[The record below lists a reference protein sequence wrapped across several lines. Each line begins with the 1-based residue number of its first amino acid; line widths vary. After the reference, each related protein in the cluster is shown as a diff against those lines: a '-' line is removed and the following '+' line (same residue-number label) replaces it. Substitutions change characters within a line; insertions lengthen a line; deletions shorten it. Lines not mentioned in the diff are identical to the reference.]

1 MCILIC
7 VHVWCDVR
15 CKRLSANWVFL
26 IVQMSIN
33 PFVGFADGA
42 SRSTRNLSSAAS
54 VIYDP
59 AGELVNFQGV
69 CLGRTTNNVAEYSA
83 ILELLTEAVNL
94 SIRALLVYLD
104 SQLVVLQLNG
114 HYSVRNPSILCMYL
128 CICLL
133 ERNFDYI
140 TYQHIPRH
148 MNTLI
153 DAIANLV
160 LDRHLR
166 NL

>member
-1 MCILIC
+1 M
-7 VHVWCDVR
+7 WCDVQ
-15 CKRLSANWVFL
+15 CKRISADRVFL

-33 PFVGFADGA
+33 PFVGFMDGA
-42 SRSTRNLSSAAS
+42 SRSMRNLSSAAW

-59 AGELVNFQGV
+59 AGELVNLQGV
-69 CLGRTTNNVAEYSA
+69 CLGRAANNVAKYSA
-83 ILELLTEAVNL
+83 VLELLTELVKL
-94 SIRALLVYLD
+94 GIRELLVYLD

-114 HYSVRNPSILCMYL
+114 HYSVRNPHILCLYL
-128 CICLL
+128 RVHLL

-140 TYQHIPRH
+140 TYQHIPRY
-148 MNTLI
+148 MNKLI
-153 DAIANLV
+153 DAVANMV

>member
-1 MCILIC
+1 MCHFIC
-7 VHVWCDVR
+7 VHVWCGVH
-15 CKRLSANWVFL
+15 CKHLYVDRVFL
-26 IVQMSIN
+26 IVQLSIN
-33 PFVGFADGA
+33 LFVGFADGA
-42 SRSTRNLSSAAS
+42 SRSTRSLCLAAW

-59 AGELVNFQGV
+59 AGELVNLQGV
-69 CLGRTTNNVAEYSA
+69 CLGRTTNNIVEYSA
-83 ILELLTEAVNL
+83 VLELLTEAVNL
-94 SIRALLVYLD
+94 GIHELLVYLD

-114 HYSVRNPSILCMYL
+114 HYSVRNPSILRLYL
-128 CICLL
+128 RIHLL

-148 MNTLI
+148 MNTLT
-153 DAIANLV
+153 DAVANLV